1 MNVWGSMII
10 ILLHEK
16 PSCNKVYGERL
27 YFLEA
32 FAERKK
38 RGGECLMG
46 AKSCVTR
53 LLEFIK
59 LV

>member
-1 MNVWGSMII
+1 MNVWGSIII

-53 LLEFIK
+53 
-59 LV
+59 